1 MKRGASK
8 PAPKLTA
15 NDFETLRVLLA
26 GSSRLEEIA
35 EKLGISAAAT
45 RDRLKQVKRKGYAQT
60 IKGGKT
66 WSVTPEGVAALER
79 PENAPRTI
87 AVKPSTN
94 LTEGKD
100 TPTAPADSA
109 ALAALE
115 VDEASKLE
123 ARRESWAGL
132 QALEGWLQLMNVI
145 PLPEFRAALRLV
157 LALALLRNRAPTLST
172 MPWVGLYGA
181 TGTGKS
187 TVALCARAIVGGH
200 FFQVGTMTAGEAI
213 GRRSSKPPYALEEA
227 PRTIAGAVTD
237 LDELAEARPEV
248 QTALYALLQRTDALV
263 TIEGRDFDNRA
274 AIVATW
280 NPNGQT
286 VPLPVGALR
295 RGLLLDATPHAKRL
309 ERAFSLEMIG
319 TQIRAALLR
328 HPEPWVNLAD
338 LPAPRPVSAEALR
351 EGNHALYN
359 TLTRPSDHPLPA
371 LAGLAAAYA
380 VLFRL
385 EDSSAL
391 GEAVSDFATITATRA
406 ETMRP
411 DWRETVTAYRARALL
426 TQELET
432 TPPDET
438 PATAP
443 AEIVRQ
449 DLDLTMRREHTR
461 QRAENAREPLRKHW
475 GKLEP
480 GERELAAPIL
490 KALEKIGMGAP
501 HAASETLEVLRVEL
515 DTLEKQAVSVAGL
528 VAERING
535 AHRAALETN
544 EQEKRA
550 LEDAKTKRRERL
562 EKAKKLRG
570 NVKTLRDAV
579 LWRDSEAGSDRA
591 KHRATMIR
599 ECYRVGWLR
608 DVRPQVTDPPPA
620 QGFLESL
627 ARGMQLIGNEIQ
639 RATVYTVDSKTGAR
653 VLDLNQWMT
662 QRAAALE
669 QEASRLEAGNDAP
682 ALSAPTQPRALNAPK
697 DVWSI

>member
-1 MKRGASK
+1 MKRDASK

-26 GSSRLEEIA
+26 GGSRLEEIG
-35 EKLGISAAAT
+35 EKLGVSAAAT

-66 WSVTPEGVAALER
+66 WSVTPEGVSALER

-87 AVKPSTN
+87 AVKPPAN
-94 LTEGKD
+94 LTDGKD
-100 TPTAPADSA
+100 TPTATADSA
-109 ALAALE
+109 ATSALE

-123 ARRESWAGL
+123 TRRESWAGL
-132 QALEGWLQLMNVI
+132 QALEGWTELMNVI

-157 LALALLRNRAPTLST
+157 LALALLRNRAPTLSV

-213 GRRSSKPPYALEEA
+213 GRRSSKPPYTLEDA
-227 PRTIAGAVTD
+227 PRTILGAVTD

-248 QTALYALLQRTDALV
+248 QTALYALLQRTDQHV
-263 TIEGRDFDNRA
+263 TIEGRDLVNRA

-295 RGLLLDATPHAKRL
+295 RGLLLDTTPYAKRL

-319 TQIRAALLR
+319 TEIRATLER
-328 HPEPWVNLAD
+328 HPEPWVNLID
-338 LPAPRPVSAEALR
+338 LPAPHPVSRDALR
-351 EGNHALYN
+351 EANRVLFN
-359 TLTRPSDHPLPA
+359 TLTHPSDSPLPA

-385 EDSSAL
+385 EDHSAL

-406 ETMRP
+406 GTMRP
-411 DWRETVTAYRARALL
+411 DWRETIQTYRARLLL
-426 TQELET
+426 TDSLET
-432 TPPDET
+432 TPSEQFSPSSTEL
-438 PATAP
+438 
-443 AEIVRQ
+443 VRQ
-449 DLDLTMRREHTR
+449 DLEQTKRQEHTR

-475 GKLEP
+475 AKLEP
-480 GERELAAPIL
+480 SERELAAPIL

-501 HAASETLEVLRVEL
+501 HAAPETLEALRTELDVLEGQALRVAEL
-515 DTLEKQAVSVAGL
+515 A
-528 VAERING
+528 AERING
-535 AHRAALETN
+535 ANRAALEAKERN
-544 EQEKRA
+544 KRA
-550 LEDAKTKRRERL
+550 LEDAKTRRREQL
-562 EKAKKLRG
+562 EKAKKLRRS
-570 NVKTLRDAV
+570 VKALTNAV

-591 KHRATMIR
+591 KHRAAMIR
-599 ECYRVGWLR
+599 DCYRVGWLR

-627 ARGMQLIGNEIQ
+627 ARGVQLIGNEIQ
-639 RATVYTVDSKTGAR
+639 RAAVYTVDGKTGTR

-662 QRAAALE
+662 QRAAVLE

-682 ALSAPTQPRALNAPK
+682 ALSAPSQPRALNVPE
-697 DVWSI
+697 DFWSI